1 MKKDKKKPVEKKSGL
16 KERMGFNAKPI
27 ITSPKKKN
35 GDKK

>member
-1 MKKDKKKPVEKKSGL
+1 MKKEEKKPAEKKTTI

-27 ITSPKKKN
+27 ITPPKKKN